1 MARFETALGQWV
13 VRQRWWLL
21 VATLLLVS
29 GAASGLRFLSF
40 NNDTR
45 AFFSEENPQL
55 QALEDL
61 EEAYDKRTAVF
72 FAIAPGDGDVFTR
85 ETLSALEELTEA
97 AWEMPHADRVNSLTN
112 FQHTRAEGDDVTVEN
127 LVKGA
132 MALSEAEL
140 RHIREIALSEPLL
153 VNRLISPSGWV
164 TGMHVN
170 FLLPGESLEEVP
182 TVARAA
188 RQMADA
194 VRRKHPGLEVHLVGD
209 VMSDNAFGEA
219 SRNDMAT
226 LIPLMLLTPVVVVGF
241 SLRAVTGTLSTLAV
255 ILISMLTGMGV
266 AGWLGLSITSASA
279 NAPTIIL
286 TLAVADSVHVLTTL
300 FREMRHGKT
309 KHQAIAESLRINVQ
323 PVFLTS
329 LTTAIGFLTM
339 NFSDAPPFRD
349 LGNIVSAGVLA
360 AFFYSIFFLPSLI
373 AVIPVRVEPHAEARR
388 WVFAKL
394 PEFVIA
400 RRNPIFWCA
409 SVLIAALSAGT
420 ALLELNDDFIK
431 YFSERYE
438 IRRASDFMEDNNLSG
453 GNVIEYSLESG
464 EPEGINDPAYLAK
477 LDQFASWY
485 RQQPKVVH
493 VSTLADTMKRLN
505 KSMHGDDEAYYR
517 IPERRDLASQY
528 LLLYEMSLPAGLDLT
543 NEING
548 ERSATRMVATLSHA
562 DTRELRKMDDKA
574 RAWLKANAPE
584 SMFTYGSGLS
594 IIWAH
599 ISERNINSML
609 GASLGALALISFIM
623 MFALRSFRLG
633 SLSLIPNLAP
643 AFMAF
648 GVWGLVVGRAGL
660 GLTIIAAM
668 TIGVVV
674 DDTVHFLSKYL
685 RARREHEM
693 NPAEAVRYSFRT
705 VGMAMWTTTVALVSG
720 FMVLSLSGYKM
731 NSEMGLMAAMTIAF
745 AFALDVLFLPA
756 LLMKADARTARVP
769 DTDPSVVAT
778 PVPVQERG

>member
-21 VATLLLVS
+21 LATLLLVS
-29 GAASGLRFLSF
+29 GSVSGLRFLSF

-55 QALEDL
+55 QALEEL
-61 EEAYDKRTAVF
+61 EDTYDKRTAVLF
-72 FAIAPGDGDVFTR
+72 VIAAGNGDVFTR

-97 AWEMPHADRVNSLTN
+97 AWGMPHADRVNSLTN
-112 FQHTRAEGDDVTVEN
+112 FQHTRAEGDDIIVED
-127 LVKGA
+127 LVQGA
-132 MALSEAEL
+132 MALPEAEL
-140 RHIREIALSEPLL
+140 GRIRAITLSEPLL
-153 VNRLISPSGWV
+153 VNRLISPSGHV
-164 TGMHVN
+164 TGVHVN
-170 FLLPGESLEEVP
+170 FLLPGDSLEEVP

-194 VRRKHPGLEVHLVGD
+194 LRREQPGLEVHLVGD

-226 LIPLMLLTPVVVVGF
+226 LIPLMFLTLVVVVGF
-241 SLRAVTGTLSTLAV
+241 SLRAVTGTLSTLV
-255 ILISMLTGMGV
+255 VVLISMLTGMGV

-286 TLAVADSVHVLTTL
+286 TLAVADSVHVLATL
-300 FREMRHGKT
+300 FREMRRGKT
-309 KHQAIAESLRINVQ
+309 KHQAIAESLRINFQ

-329 LTTAIGFLTM
+329 VTTAIGFLTM

-360 AFFYSIFFLPSLI
+360 ALIYSIFFLPSLM
-373 AVIPVRVEPHAEARR
+373 AVIPVRVRPQAEARQQ
-388 WVFAKL
+388 VFAGL
-394 PEFVIA
+394 SEFVIA
-400 RRNPIFWCA
+400 RRNPIFWWA
-409 SVLIAALSAGT
+409 SLLIVALSAGT

-431 YFSERYE
+431 YFSERYA
-438 IRRASDFMEDNNLSG
+438 IRRASDFMEDNLSG
-453 GNVIEYSLESG
+453 ANVIEYSLESG
-464 EPEGINDPAYLAK
+464 EPDGINDPAYLAK
-477 LDQFASWY
+477 LDRFASWY

-493 VSTLADTMKRLN
+493 VSNLADTMKRLN

-528 LLLYEMSLPAGLDLT
+528 LLLYEMFLPAGLDLT

-562 DTRELRKMDDKA
+562 NTRELREMDEKA

-584 SMFTYGSGLS
+584 NMFSYGSGLS

-609 GASLGALALISFIM
+609 GASLGALALISLIM

-648 GVWGLVVGRAGL
+648 GVWGMLVGRAGL

-685 RARREHEM
+685 RARREHRM
-693 NPAEAVRYSFRT
+693 SPAEAVRYSFRT
-705 VGMAMWTTTVALVSG
+705 VGMAMWITTAALVSG

-745 AFALDVLFLPA
+745 AFVLDVVFLPA
-756 LLMKADARTARVP
+756 LLMKADVQTARAPESSRALAVEP
-769 DTDPSVVAT
+769 VA
-778 PVPVQERG
+778 VHE

>member
-1 MARFETALGQWV
+1 
-13 VRQRWWLL
+13 
-21 VATLLLVS
+21 
-29 GAASGLRFLSF
+29 
-40 NNDTR
+40 
-45 AFFSEENPQL
+45 
-55 QALEDL
+55 
-61 EEAYDKRTAVF
+61 
-72 FAIAPGDGDVFTR
+72 
-85 ETLSALEELTEA
+85 
-97 AWEMPHADRVNSLTN
+97 
-112 FQHTRAEGDDVTVEN
+112 
-127 LVKGA
+127 
-132 MALSEAEL
+132 
-140 RHIREIALSEPLL
+140 
-153 VNRLISPSGWV
+153 V
-164 TGMHVN
+164 TGVDVN

-182 TVARAA
+182 TVAAAA
-188 RQMADA
+188 RQMADDL
-194 VRRKHPGLEVHLVGD
+194 RREHPGFEVHLAGD

-226 LIPLMLLTPVVVVGF
+226 LIPLMLFTLVVVVGF
-241 SLRAVTGTLSTLAV
+241 SLRAFTGTLSTLAV
-255 ILISMLTGMGV
+255 ILISMVTGMGL
-266 AGWLGLSITSASA
+266 AGWLGISITSASA

-300 FREMRHGKT
+300 FQEMRLGKP
-309 KHQAIAESLRINVQ
+309 KHEAIAESLRINLQ

-360 AFFYSIFFLPSLI
+360 AFVYSIFLLPAVM
-373 AVIPVRVEPHAEARR
+373 AVIPLRVKPQARAR
-388 WVFAKL
+388 QQAFAGL
-394 PEFVIA
+394 AEFVVT
-400 RRNPIFWCA
+400 RRNAIFWYA
-409 SVLIAALSAGT
+409 PILIAALGAGT
-420 ALLELNDDFIK
+420 ARLELNDDFIK

-438 IRRASDFMEDNNLSG
+438 IRRAADFMEDNLTG
-453 GNVIEYSLESG
+453 ANVIEYSLESG
-464 EPEGINDPAYLAK
+464 EPEGISNPEYLAK
-477 LDQFASWY
+477 LEQFANWY

-493 VSTLADTMKRLN
+493 VSALTDTMKRLN
-505 KSMHGDDEAYYR
+505 ESMHGDDPSYYR

-543 NEING
+543 NEINP
-548 ERSATRMVATLSHA
+548 ERSATRMVATLKGA
-562 DTRELRKMDDKA
+562 NTRELREMDEKA

>member
-1 MARFETALGQWV
+1 MARFEVALGEWV

-21 VATLLLVS
+21 LSMALIAS
-29 GAASGLRFLSF
+29 AAASGLRFLTF
-40 NNDTR
+40 DNDTR
-45 AFFSEENPQL
+45 AFFSQENPQL
-55 QALEDL
+55 QALEEL
-61 EEAYDKRTAVF
+61 EDTYDKRTVVF

-85 ETLSALEELTEA
+85 ETLSALEQLTEA

-112 FQHTRAEGDDVTVEN
+112 FQHTWAEGEDIIVRDLVEN
-127 LVKGA
+127 A
-132 MALSEAEL
+132 ATLSEAEL
-140 RHIREIALSEPLL
+140 RRIEKIALSEPLL
-153 VNRLISPSGWV
+153 VNRLISASGHV
-164 TGMHVN
+164 TGVDVN

-182 TVARAA
+182 TVAAAA
-188 RQMADA
+188 RQMADDL
-194 VRRKHPGLEVHLVGD
+194 RREHPGLEVHLAGD

-226 LIPLMLLTPVVVVGF
+226 LIPLMLLTLVAVVGF
-241 SLRAVTGTLSTLAV
+241 SLRAFTGTLSTLAV
-255 ILISMLTGMGV
+255 ILISMLTGMGL
-266 AGWLGLSITSASA
+266 AGWLGISITSASA

-300 FREMRHGKT
+300 FQQMRLGVS
-309 KHQAIAESLRINVQ
+309 KHDAIAESLRINLQ

-329 LTTAIGFLTM
+329 LTTAIGFLSM

-349 LGNIVSAGVLA
+349 LGNIVAGGVLS
-360 AFFYSIFFLPSLI
+360 AFVYSIFFLPALM
-373 AVIPVRVEPHAEARR
+373 AVIPLRVKPQAEARR
-388 WVFAKL
+388 QAFAGL
-394 PEFVIA
+394 AEFVIA
-400 RRNPIFWCA
+400 RRSAIFWYA
-409 SVLIAALSAGT
+409 PILIAALGAST
-420 ALLELNDDFIK
+420 ARLELNDDFIK
-431 YFSERYE
+431 YFSERYA
-438 IRRASDFMEDNNLSG
+438 IRRAADFIEDNLTG
-453 GNVIEYSLESG
+453 ANVIEYSLESG
-464 EPEGINDPAYLAK
+464 EPEGISDPEYLAV
-477 LDQFASWY
+477 LEQFANWY

-493 VSTLADTMKRLN
+493 VSALTDTMKRLN
-505 KSMHGDDEAYYR
+505 KNMHGDDPSYYQ

-543 NEING
+543 NEINP
-548 ERSATRMVATLSHA
+548 ERSATRMVATLKGA
-562 DTRELRKMDDKA
+562 NTRELRDMDEKA
-574 RAWLKANAPE
+574 REWLKANAPE

-609 GASLGALALISFIM
+609 GASLGALVLISFIM

-648 GVWGLVVGRAGL
+648 GVWGLLVGRAGL

-668 TIGVVV
+668 TIGIVV

-705 VGMAMWTTTVALVSG
+705 VGMAMWITTVALVSG

-769 DTDPSVVAT
+769 DTDPGVVAT
-778 PVPVQERG
+778 PVPLQERG